1 MAAREDQLEPLVR
14 DRRVIHDVLRG
25 LDHVELAHLLG
36 ERLIAPEP
44 VERTVAGGGDQPGA
58 RILGRPVA
66 GPALD
71 RDRERLLRG
80 FLGEVEVAEE
90 ADQGSDDAA
99 PFVAEDVLEDR

>member
-25 LDHVELAHLLG
+25 LGHVELADLLG

-44 VERTVAGGGDQPGA
+44 VDRTVAGGGDQPGA
-58 RILGRPVA
+58 RVLGRFIA
-66 GPALD
+66 RPALD
-71 RDRERLLRG
+71 RDRKRLLRG